1 MNFKTLSDLNN
12 DIYNN
17 LSDLPDVDLI
27 VGVPRS
33 GMLVASILALYL
45 NKPLTDIDSFKN
57 GILYSSGETKNT
69 KEQVKNVKDARSI
82 LIVEDSVSS
91 GNSILKAKNKLKDS
105 EDKYEFIYLA
115 AYVTYESKKYV
126 DYYLSIVEH
135 PRSFEWNIMHT
146 GNLSRACVDID
157 GVLCVDPTEEQND
170 DGEKYKQFLENAIP
184 KLLPTVKIN
193 TIVTSRLEKYRPE
206 TERWLSKHNIE
217 YEKLHMLSLDS
228 KEERQRLGCHGKYKA
243 GIYKKSKCILFIE
256 SNPGQAEE
264 INALTKKGVFCI
276 DNQTYYDEHFLRKTK
291 ANSFCRM
298 KRMIPRKL
306 KIILKS
312 VLKK

>member
-17 LSDLPDVDLI
+17 LSDLPDIDLI

-69 KEQVKNVKDARSI
+69 TKQVKSVKDAKNI

-91 GNSILKAKNKLKDS
+91 GNSILKAKEKLKGL
-105 EDKYEFIYLA
+105 ENEYKFIYFA
-115 AYVTYESKKYV
+115 AYVIDESKKYV

-157 GVLCVDPTEEQND
+157 GVLCVDPTDEQND

-184 KLLPTVKIN
+184 KLLPTIKIN

-206 TERWLSKHNIE
+206 TEKWLSEHNIE
-217 YEKLHMLSLDS
+217 YEKLYMLSLAS

-243 GIYKKSKCILFIE
+243 SIYKKSKCILFIE
-256 SNPGQAEE
+256 SDPGQAEE

-276 DNQTYYDEHFLRKTK
+276 DNQTYYDEHFLVK
-291 ANSFCRM
+291 AKAHSYCRL
-298 KRMIPRKL
+298 KSKIPRRVKL
-306 KIILKS
+306 ILRKILK
-312 VLKK
+312 K